1 MSETT
6 STTRLAIEKIDKEL
20 ESFKGDPKAAA
31 VKTHVADVLKSF
43 CEQEEE
49 FAQAIIQS
57 EITLS
62 DCCKEILKGV
72 ISSISDL
79 EVYSKAVKCYFS
91 TATISFSMAINL
103 SGDNGAE
110 PKPITVTHTDAMPEP
125 ASEPKKKQALTMSLD
140 DLLDF

>member
-1 MSETT
+1 MSE
-6 STTRLAIEKIDKEL
+6 TTRLAIEKIDKEL
-20 ESFKGDPKAAA
+20 KGFKGDPKATA

-43 CEQEEE
+43 CNQDEE
-49 FAQAIIQS
+49 FAQAVAQS

-62 DCCKEILKGV
+62 DCCKTILQGV
-72 ISSISDL
+72 GNSISDL

-91 TATISFSMAINL
+91 TATVNFSMAINL

-110 PKPITVTHTDAMPEP
+110 SKPISVTHTQSEP